1 MTFISTV
8 TLVGF
13 FFFIKSLIQ
22 NRNCLAS
29 QTKMAG
35 KTEGIEQTHFFLDW
49 TTTTKECSV
58 HMRGSFSDIFS
69 AGWRRPDPKEVLPSC
84 HLDLPQDLIVPRAHS
99 CLMTVLS
106 REVGPCTWV
115 CLPYQSV
122 FPNQSHLWCKSQGS
136 CSFPS
141 AMWPASGLTGGS
153 KRLHQIRATSSSFWI
168 IVWKWGAYL
177 FNLLGGERFP

>member
-35 KTEGIEQTHFFLDW
+35 KTEGTEQTHFFLDS
-49 TTTTKECSV
+49 TTTTREYSV

-69 AGWRRPDPKEVLPSC
+69 
-84 HLDLPQDLIVPRAHS
+84 
-99 CLMTVLS
+99 
-106 REVGPCTWV
+106 VG
-115 CLPYQSV
+115 
-122 FPNQSHLWCKSQGS
+122 
-136 CSFPS
+136 
-141 AMWPASGLTGGS
+141 
-153 KRLHQIRATSSSFWI
+153 
-168 IVWKWGAYL
+168 
-177 FNLLGGERFP
+177 

>member
-1 MTFISTV
+1 
-8 TLVGF
+8 
-13 FFFIKSLIQ
+13 
-22 NRNCLAS
+22 
-29 QTKMAG
+29 MAG
-35 KTEGIEQTHFFLDW
+35 KTEGIEQTHFSWIEQQQQQKNALLTWRVRFL
-49 TTTTKECSV
+49 TFSV
-58 HMRGSFSDIFS
+58 LVEEGLIQ
-69 AGWRRPDPKEVLPSC
+69 KKSC
-84 HLDLPQDLIVPRAHS
+84 HLDRPQDLVVPRAHS

-153 KRLHQIRATSSSFWI
+153 KRLHQIRAMLSSFWI